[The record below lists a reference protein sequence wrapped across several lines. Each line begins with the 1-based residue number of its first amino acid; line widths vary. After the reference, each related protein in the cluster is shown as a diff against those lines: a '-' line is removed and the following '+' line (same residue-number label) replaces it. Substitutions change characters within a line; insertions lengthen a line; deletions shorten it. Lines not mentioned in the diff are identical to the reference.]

1 MTQERWNT
9 FTRQEQM
16 GHISSEILRANDF
29 RDNKD
34 LVKHCMTTALNLAA
48 LTIND
53 NKWKGKRRYLFLV
66 YEELA
71 KMYIGE
77 NKNYLQLFRSL

>member
-1 MTQERWNT
+1 
-9 FTRQEQM
+9 
-16 GHISSEILRANDF
+16 
-29 RDNKD
+29 